1 MKKSKDKQKEKSI
14 EEITQTEIDI
24 KEKSKKHIY
33 WNKMYGP
40 EFEYIKEYKPIE
52 SKDNVIENILDNN
65 IEELIDIKYNKP
77 IIKSEEKV
85 VEEKP
90 KIKKKKKGTLDKK
103 GSVKEEPDIIKK
115 ELSKEETSKE
125 IKEEPIKEIK
135 EESPKEIRIT

>member
-1 MKKSKDKQKEKSI
+1 MGSKSSKKQKDEELKNKEEKEDIKGMKKSKDKQKEKSI

-24 KEKSKKHIY
+24 KEKSKKPIN

-85 VEEKP
+85 EEEKT
-90 KIKKKKKGTLDKK
+90 KIKKKNKF
-103 GSVKEEPDIIKK
+103 
-115 ELSKEETSKE
+115 
-125 IKEEPIKEIK
+125 
-135 EESPKEIRIT
+135 R